1 MSLLNS
7 LLTNCA
13 FYTQPPFKVDNFLAS
28 MSKCFLLSIS
38 KTFLHSNQEKSN
50 KEKKKQRAATGTLKI
65 YKAWVRRVRE
75 RASVQIIEW
84 RPLCWPQK
92 GSSLPFLLIHHS
104 STKSIFYH
112 LHCVASSSPSRASSE
127 VEHSRNG
134 NEKTGY
140 EWGVW
145 AIGQIGRW
153 GNLIVSMDG
162 YARTHVIMDLRDL
175 LFDHKNG
182 ILE

>member
-1 MSLLNS
+1 MLFIHNLHLRLTTSLQVCQS
-7 LLTNCA
+7 V
-13 FYTQPPFKVDNFLAS
+13 FYFQFL
-28 MSKCFLLSIS
+28 KHFFIPIR
-38 KTFLHSNQEKSN
+38 KKSS
-50 KEKKKQRAATGTLKI
+50 KEKKKQWAATGTLKI
-65 YKAWVRRVRE
+65 YKAWVRRRVRE

-104 STKSIFYH
+104 GTKSIFYH

-127 VEHSRNG
+127 VERRSRGRNG